1 VVLLELDVSVG
12 NNTQE
17 LGSQLAVLC
26 KFCMLA
32 HISFLVGLGKGNVI
46 CKVDS

>member
-1 VVLLELDVSVG
+1 MVEVVLELDVSVG
-12 NNTQE
+12 NNAQE

-32 HISFLVGLGKGNVI
+32 HISFLCGALRRVGER
-46 CKVDS
+46 